1 MSAIVH
7 LPKGQLQ
14 QAYGD
19 VPEAMPTHR
28 TWAQDRVNWAMQQ
41 MAQGTAQLVIED
53 LQQHQGAIARHFES
67 RLQQMNLTA
76 ARQQELYSA
85 LAATQSAIAQSVGTL
100 TTAIQQQ
107 TVAIQ
112 DHRQTMQAHGMAVLD
127 NSKRLDQLTQQV
139 TRLAAATENA
149 AIVQQS
155 QADLR
160 YLPPSTGGRV
170 DHHHHHSDSMGYVGP
185 VLAAAMAAT
194 AIAAATW
201 GPANAPP
208 QQTQIRVQ
216 MGQ

>member
-1 MSAIVH
+1 MSAIVPV
-7 LPKGQLQ
+7 PKAQLQ
-14 QAYGD
+14 KAYGD
-19 VPEAMPTHR
+19 VPAALTPHR
-28 TWAQDRVNWAMQQ
+28 TWARDRVEWAMAQ
-41 MAQGTAQLVIED
+41 MAQGTAQLVIQD
-53 LQQHQGAIARHFES
+53 LQDQQAAIARHFES
-67 RLQQMNLTA
+67 RLNQLGLTA
-76 ARQQELYSA
+76 QRQQELYSA
-85 LAATQSAIAQSVGTL
+85 LAENQAAIAAAVGTL
-100 TTAIQQQ
+100 TTAIHQQ
-107 TVAIQ
+107 TAAIQ

-127 NSKRLDQLTQQV
+127 NSKRLDQLTQEMR
-139 TRLAAATENA
+139 RLAAATENA
-149 AIVQQS
+149 AIVQQA

-160 YLPPSTGGRV
+160 HLPPSTGGRV

>member
-19 VPEAMPTHR
+19 VPEALPTHR
-28 TWAQDRVNWAMQQ
+28 AWAQTRVNWAMQQ
-41 MAQGTAQLVIED
+41 MAQGTAHLVIQD
-53 LQQHQGAIARHFES
+53 LREQQGAITRHFES
-67 RLQQMNLTA
+67 RLNQMNLSA
-76 ARQQELYSA
+76 QRQQELYSA
-85 LAATQSAIAQSVGTL
+85 LAATQTAIAQSVGTL
-100 TTAIQQQ
+100 TTAIHQQ
-107 TVAIQ
+107 TAAIQ
-112 DHRQTMQAHGMAVLD
+112 DHRQVMQAHGNVMLD

-149 AIVQQS
+149 AIVQQA
-155 QADLR
+155 QTDLR
-160 YLPPSTGGRV
+160 YLPPSTGRV

-185 VLAAAMAAT
+185 VIAAAMAAT
-194 AIAAATW
+194 AVAAATW
-201 GPANAPP
+201 GPANMPP